1 MNRESDQI
9 ARSNNLIS
17 KELLKPFSSEKT
29 TKFENL
35 MKLKKNETKTLL
47 LSVSASSAEQ
57 NPSNPLLLHLILEIS
72 LEVAKLMVMMESNG
86 WE

>member
-9 ARSNNLIS
+9 TRSNNLIS

-35 MKLKKNETKTLL
+35 MKLRKNETKTLL

-72 LEVAKLMVMMESNG
+72 LEAAKLMVMMESNR